1 MFILGQIFFSP
12 ILNFKQISER
22 PIDLSSLLY
31 ENSIMSRLVYSLCLF
46 SSFSSVGI
54 SCARILKCG
63 EYPVIVT
70 FVSFRFLKILLLL
83 VSRFLVQSYVLAM
96 AVKSLMYWFVS
107 HYQYFKPGQSGQ
119 FYLEIENLYYR
130 GICWPSKSIS
140 TFCYNTGPEIL
151 TFQQATLYAPLFLIS
166 MVFFPS
172 ILYILII
179 NVNIFGFKKFFEK
192 FFENP
197 LLFIFPLF
205 TSFSFNKIVEKT
217 PEDITQ
223 KKNKI
228 RANSMPLINSIEHS
242 LEKGNEEVFGSNLT
256 FETETSISKK
266 ITGFLISILHNNHFL
281 IQQDGSS

>member
-1 MFILGQIFFSP
+1 MIDSIIL
-12 ILNFKQISER
+12 ER

-46 SSFSSVGI
+46 CSFSSVGI

-63 EYPVIVT
+63 ESPVINT

-83 VSRFLVQSYVLAM
+83 VTRFLVQSYVLAM
-96 AVKSLMYWFVS
+96 AVKSLMYGFVS
-107 HYQYFKPGQSGQ
+107 HYQYFQPGHSSQ

-130 GICWPSKSIS
+130 GICWPNIYSDKR
-140 TFCYNTGPEIL
+140 FCSSAGPEIL
-151 TFQQATLYAPLFLIS
+151 TFRQATLYAPLLLIS
-166 MVFFPS
+166 MVYLPS
-172 ILYILII
+172 IIYILII
-179 NVNIFGFKKFFEK
+179 NINIFGLKKFFEK

-223 KKNKI
+223 KTNKT
-228 RANSMPLINSIEHS
+228 RANSMPLITLKEHS
-242 LEKGNEEVFGSNLT
+242 VERRNEKVFGSNLT
-256 FETETSISKK
+256 FETETPISN
-266 ITGFLISILHNNHFL
+266 TFMGFLISILNE
-281 IQQDGSS
+281 